1 MLVLNVPLSGCR
13 MLKHDKKT
21 EADKK
26 QQAEA
31 KKADAEYTKAGKQ
44 HNKNQSKAAR
54 KMMKST

>member
-1 MLVLNVPLSGCR
+1 